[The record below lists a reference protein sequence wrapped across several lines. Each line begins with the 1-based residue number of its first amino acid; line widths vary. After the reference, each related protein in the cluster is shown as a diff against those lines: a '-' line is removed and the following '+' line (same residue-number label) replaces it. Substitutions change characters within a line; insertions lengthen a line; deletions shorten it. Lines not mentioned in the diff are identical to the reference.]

1 MGHTRIGRLYR
12 SQVWKEVVAL
22 FCIGADYEQIAK
34 VVLDAASAGFNEI
47 RLSQDA
53 GYQKAVDLLVQMG
66 IAAQSGDF
74 IGHMGKCGISLSVTS
89 STQELMAKLAEAVDD
104 AAWANGSVKTDP
116 GEYAKLALVNAV
128 SYCANKELSQNIPGL
143 TNDPD
148 ITIWK
153 SFGSKINFADLNQ
166 HFIAT
171 VTARGLNAYMAQ
183 ILPNLTGNVQRV
195 SSIHELN
202 TSYKALAKHCL
213 ETASVHRVYSTEW
226 LGKHEYKLKD
236 INARTIQRHANFMVK
251 KMIRALRYGNGD

>member
-1 MGHTRIGRLYR
+1 MPDTRRPLIC
-12 SQVWKEVVAL
+12 SSKWV
-22 FCIGADYEQIAK
+22 
-34 VVLDAASAGFNEI
+34 
-47 RLSQDA
+47 
-53 GYQKAVDLLVQMG
+53 
-66 IAAQSGDF
+66 AAQSGDSA
-74 IGHMGKCGISLSVTS
+74 GHMEMWNFTLCNVIPRTDG
-89 STQELMAKLAEAVDD
+89 QLAEAVDD